1 MAEFRILRARRRTK
15 SKVTMLDF
23 RRADCGF
30 FKDLLERVLWD
41 KVLEE
46 RGAHESKFNIQ
57 GSFSYKLRSGLS

>member
-15 SKVTMLDF
+15 SKVTVVDF
-23 RRADCGF
+23 RRADCCF

-46 RGAHESKFNIQ
+46 REAHESKFNIQ
-57 GSFSYKLRSGLS
+57 GLFSHKLRSGLS